1 MKRLADGYCMSMANR
16 TVYHVVPNVNSWEVK
31 EQGATEPAFLV
42 DNKDNAVAHAKDLAK
57 QAPLGQV
64 IVHTQD
70 GKIAE
75 EFTYGDDPRSSK
87 G

>member
-1 MKRLADGYCMSMANR
+1 MADRS
-16 TVYHVVPNVNSWEVK
+16 VFHVVPNVNSWAVK
-31 EQGATEPAFLV
+31 EEGSSEPEFLV
-42 DNKDNAVAHAKDLAK
+42 DNKDNALAHAKDLAK

-64 IVHTQD
+64 IVHTRD

-75 EFTYGDDPRSSK
+75 EFTYGEDPRSSS

>member
-1 MKRLADGYCMSMANR
+1 
-16 TVYHVVPNVNSWEVK
+16 VNSWAVK
-31 EQGATEPAFLV
+31 EEGSSQPEFLV
-42 DNKDNAVAHAKDLAK
+42 DNKDNAHAKVLAK

-64 IVHTQD
+64 IVHTRD

>member
-1 MKRLADGYCMSMANR
+1 MAER
-16 TVYHVVPNVNSWEVK
+16 TVYHVLPNVNSWEVRQ
-31 EQGATEPAFLV
+31 EGATEPEFLV
-42 DNKDNAVAHAKDLAK
+42 DNKDNALSHAKDLAK

-64 IVHTQD
+64 IVHNRD

-75 EFTYGDDPRSSK
+75 EFTYGEDPRSSK

>member
-1 MKRLADGYCMSMANR
+1 MAERATFHVIPDAKSWKVKNEADPSYDA
-16 TVYHVVPNVNSWEVK
+16 
-31 EQGATEPAFLV
+31 LV
-42 DNKDNAVAHAKDLAK
+42 DDKDRAVELAREYAK

-64 IVHTQD
+64 IVHNRD

-75 EFTYGDDPRSSK
+75 EFTYGEDPRNIP

>member
-1 MKRLADGYCMSMANR
+1 MANR
-16 TVYHVVPNVNSWEVK
+16 TVYHVVPNVNGWEVRQ
-31 EQGATEPAFLV
+31 EGAEDLEYLV
-42 DNKDNAVAHAKDLAK
+42 DDKDNALNHARELAK
-57 QAPLGQV
+57 QAELGQV

-75 EFTYGDDPRSSK
+75 EFTYGEDPRSIP

>member
-1 MKRLADGYCMSMANR
+1 MAER
-16 TVYHVVPNVNSWEVK
+16 STFHVLPDANSWKIKNEDD
-31 EQGATEPAFLV
+31 ASYDALV
-42 DNKDNAVAHAKDLAK
+42 DDKDRAVELAKEYAK

-64 IVHTQD
+64 VIHTSD

-75 EFTYGDDPRSSK
+75 EFTYGDDPRNVP

>member
-1 MKRLADGYCMSMANR
+1 MANR
-16 TVYHVVPNVNSWEVK
+16 TVYHVTPNANGWQVK
-31 EQGATEPAFLV
+31 QVGADALDYLV
-42 DNKDNAVAHAKDLAK
+42 DNKDNAVAHAKELAK

-64 IVHTQD
+64 IVHNRD

-75 EFTYGDDPRSSK
+75 EFTYGDDPRSTP